1 MLGRVELLSIGLR
14 RRYAKKA
21 TIVFCGLV
29 GVLAQNGYVDI
40 NWDRA
45 EHDVMGGTKTYKKIT
60 LHKES
65 VLHRLPKDVKVISTT
80 PTHPHFERI
89 GRAYSS
95 NAVSRGEHRIT
106 R

>member
-1 MLGRVELLSIGLR
+1 
-14 RRYAKKA
+14 
-21 TIVFCGLV
+21 
-29 GVLAQNGYVDI
+29 
-40 NWDRA
+40 
-45 EHDVMGGTKTYKKIT
+45 
-60 LHKES
+60 
-65 VLHRLPKDVKVISTT
+65 VKVISTT